1 MSYYRFNRKEILQ
14 KQKKDILMKKLLS
27 IIHKI
32 KKQQKTSQK
41 IDKKTCQMTKKTRL
55 KSIKEKDTSN

>member
-1 MSYYRFNRKEILQ
+1 
-14 KQKKDILMKKLLS
+14 MKKLLS